1 MGIDDLIQNVNP
13 NWNNNVVFIKINKE
27 IGRSMKQ
34 LNKALVKELEE
45 KKKKVK
51 SSKEIE
57 EDKKKKL
64 LADKKKE
71 YYKNKLVSN
80 KY

>member
-1 MGIDDLIQNVNP
+1 MGIDDLIQNGNP

>member
-1 MGIDDLIQNVNP
+1 MGIDSLIQNGNP
-13 NWNNNVVFIKINKE
+13 NWDNNVVFIKINKQ
-27 IGRSMKQ
+27 ICTSMKQ
-34 LNKALVKELEE
+34 INKELQKELEN

-57 EDKKKKL
+57 EEKKKKL
-64 LADKKKE
+64 VADKKKE
-71 YYKNKLVSN
+71 HYKNKFESN

>member
-1 MGIDDLIQNVNP
+1 MGIDSLIQNGNP

-27 IGRSMKQ
+27 ICRSMKQ
-34 LNKALVKELEE
+34 VNKALVKELEE

-57 EDKKKKL
+57 EEKKKKMD
-64 LADKKKE
+64 AYKKKE
-71 YYKNKLVSN
+71 YYKNKFESN

>member
-1 MGIDDLIQNVNP
+1 MGIDSLIQNGNP

-27 IGRSMKQ
+27 ICRSMKQ
-34 LNKALVKELEE
+34 VNKALVKELEE
-45 KKKKVK
+45 KKKVK

-57 EDKKKKL
+57 EEKKKKMD
-64 LADKKKE
+64 AYKKKE
-71 YYKNKLVSN
+71 YYKNKFESN